1 MHDERNIKSKVFIR
15 PKRHAYINGVKVGK
29 VVACVEIAP
38 HVYIK
43 LPRRGYFSLKV
54 KKDAWKK

>member
-1 MHDERNIKSKVFIR
+1 MKEISNQKFLFDQNGN
-15 PKRHAYINGVKVGK
+15 AYINGVKVGK

>member
-1 MHDERNIKSKVFIR
+1 MNKIPNHKFLFDQNGN
-15 PKRHAYINGVKVGK
+15 AYINGVKVGK

-38 HVYIK
+38 REYIK
-43 LPRRGYFSLKV
+43 LPQRGYFSLKV